1 MELTLTPDEG
11 ELVTEIL
18 VERQR
23 ELLREISRA
32 AHHDFKQE
40 LKRKENLLES
50 ILQKVGAAQSVR
62 S

>member
-1 MELTLTPDEG
+1 MELILTPEER

-32 AHHDFKQE
+32 AHHDFKLG
-40 LKRKENLLES
+40 LKKNEILLES
-50 ILQKVGAAQSVR
+50 ILQKLGAAPSVR